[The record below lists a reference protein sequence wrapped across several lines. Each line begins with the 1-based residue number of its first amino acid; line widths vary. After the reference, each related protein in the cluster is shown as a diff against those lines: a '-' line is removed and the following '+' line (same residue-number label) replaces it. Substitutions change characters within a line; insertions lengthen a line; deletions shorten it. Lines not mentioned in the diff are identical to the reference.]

1 MPAFASIWLTSEP
14 AEPTQPVKVELT
26 APQDPGFHRAHTF
39 VAGAVLRGSIPVSSG
54 RYRLVGLDD
63 ACTFDLLL
71 GAERET
77 DVVIRLLDD
86 GSCAFTVAREHGEEV
101 SHDGPEIV
109 VGP

>member
-26 APQDPGFHRAHTF
+26 AAQDPDFHRAHTF

-54 RYRLVGLDD
+54 RYRLVGLGG
-63 ACTFDLLL
+63 ACAFDLFL

-77 DVVIRLLDD
+77 DVVIRLGDD

-101 SHDGPEIV
+101 SHDEPDIL